1 MIMKNFWSLI
11 IREFKLFFQNK
22 VLLVLFLGA
31 PILYG
36 VLVGGVYKKGKV
48 TNLPNIV
55 VDEDR
60 SPLSRQLIDM
70 FEENEVIYVAKVL
83 NDPFKAKDE
92 AMKTEST
99 VVVQIP
105 RNFSSDINYNRSTE
119 LTLFVNASNTLTS
132 NYAMMAV
139 NVAASTLKAG
149 IQIKAQQKKGV
160 PEFVASKQFE
170 PFKITMIK
178 QNIRS
183 GNYLYFMLPGVLLT
197 VLQQVMMLGLA
208 LSFASEFENGTFNEL
223 VAKSKNVFLLILVK
237 ILPYILMSILI
248 FILYYGYSIWYR
260 MPLEL
265 DGWTFFGSTM
275 LFLLAVSFIG
285 ILVSIAIP
293 SQLKATEILMVIA
306 TPSFILSGFTWPL
319 SQMPEWVVAIA
330 KMIPLTH
337 YLQIFRTLMIEKG
350 TSAYIQGPI
359 IGLALI
365 AVITLIA
372 SIILLQLKINKAKK
386 EKVIVTESN

>member
-1 MIMKNFWSLI
+1 MKNFLSLLK
-11 IREFKLFFQNK
+11 REFRLFFQNK

-48 TNLPNIV
+48 TNLPIIV
-55 VDEDR
+55 VDEDK

-70 FEENEVIYVAKVL
+70 FNENDVIYVAKVL
-83 NDPFKAKDE
+83 NDPFRAKDE
-92 AMKTEST
+92 ALKTEST

-105 RNFSSDINYNRSTE
+105 RNFSADVNYNRSTE

-132 NYAMMAV
+132 NSAMMAV

-160 PEFVASKQFE
+160 PEYVASKQFE

-208 LSFASEFENGTFNEL
+208 LSFASEFEKGTFPEL
-223 VAKSKNVFLLILVK
+223 VQKSNNVFVLILVK
-237 ILPYILMSILI
+237 ILPYILMSGLI
-248 FILYYGYSIWYR
+248 YILYYGYSIWYR
-260 MPLEL
+260 MPLNL
-265 DGWTFFGSTM
+265 DGGAFFATTI

-350 TSAYIQGPI
+350 SIEYLQGPV
-359 IGLALI
+359 IGLAII
-365 AVITLIA
+365 AAVTLIA
-372 SIILLQLKINKAKK
+372 SIILLQIKINKVKK
-386 EKVIVTESN
+386 NKQVQATV

>member
-48 TNLPNIV
+48 TNLPIIV

-208 LSFASEFENGTFNEL
+208 LSFASEFENGTFKEL

-275 LFLLAVSFIG
+275 LFLFAVSFIG

>member
-1 MIMKNFWSLI
+1 MKNFLSLLK
-11 IREFKLFFQNK
+11 REFRLFFQNK

-48 TNLPNIV
+48 TNLPIIV
-55 VDEDR
+55 VDEDK

-70 FEENEVIYVAKVL
+70 FNENDVIYVAKVL
-83 NDPFKAKDE
+83 NDPFRAKDE
-92 AMKTEST
+92 ALKTEST

-105 RNFSSDINYNRSTE
+105 RNFSADVNYNRSTE

-132 NYAMMAV
+132 NSAMMAV

-160 PEFVASKQFE
+160 PEYIASKQFE

-208 LSFASEFENGTFNEL
+208 LSFASEFEKGTFPEL
-223 VAKSKNVFLLILVK
+223 VQKSNNVFVLILVK
-237 ILPYILMSILI
+237 ILPYILMSGLI
-248 FILYYGYSIWYR
+248 YILYYGYSIWYR
-260 MPLEL
+260 MPLNL
-265 DGWTFFGSTM
+265 DGGAFFATTI

-350 TSAYIQGPI
+350 SIEYLQGPV
-359 IGLALI
+359 IGLAII
-365 AVITLIA
+365 AAVTLIA
-372 SIILLQLKINKAKK
+372 SIILLQIKINKVKK
-386 EKVIVTESN
+386 NKQVQATV

>member
-1 MIMKNFWSLI
+1 MKNFLSLLK
-11 IREFKLFFQNK
+11 REFRLFFQNK

-48 TNLPNIV
+48 TNLPIIV
-55 VDEDR
+55 VDEDK

-70 FEENEVIYVAKVL
+70 FNENDVIYVAKVL
-83 NDPFKAKDE
+83 NDPFRAKDE
-92 AMKTEST
+92 ALKTEST

-105 RNFSSDINYNRSTE
+105 RNFSADVNYNRSTE

-132 NYAMMAV
+132 NSAMMAV

-160 PEFVASKQFE
+160 PEYIASKQFE

-208 LSFASEFENGTFNEL
+208 LSFASEFEKGTFPEL
-223 VAKSKNVFLLILVK
+223 VQKSNNVFVLILVK
-237 ILPYILMSILI
+237 ILPYILMSGLI
-248 FILYYGYSIWYR
+248 YILYYGYSIWYR
-260 MPLEL
+260 MPLNL
-265 DGWTFFGSTM
+265 DGGAFFATTI
-275 LFLLAVSFIG
+275 LFSLAVSFIG

-350 TSAYIQGPI
+350 SIEYLQGPV
-359 IGLALI
+359 IGLAII
-365 AVITLIA
+365 AAVTLIA
-372 SIILLQLKINKAKK
+372 SIILLQIKINKVKK
-386 EKVIVTESN
+386 NKQVQATV

>member
-1 MIMKNFWSLI
+1 MKNFWSLI

-48 TNLPNIV
+48 TNLPIIV

-208 LSFASEFENGTFNEL
+208 LSFASEFENGTFKEL

-275 LFLLAVSFIG
+275 LFLFAVSFIG

>member
-1 MIMKNFWSLI
+1 MKNFWSLI

-48 TNLPNIV
+48 TNLPIIV

-319 SQMPEWVVAIA
+319 SQMPDWVVAIA

-359 IGLALI
+359 MGLALI
-365 AVITLIA
+365 AAVTLIA

-386 EKVIVTESN
+386 ENVIVKKSN

>member
-1 MIMKNFWSLI
+1 MKNFLSLLK
-11 IREFKLFFQNK
+11 REFRLFFQNK

-48 TNLPNIV
+48 TNLPIIV
-55 VDEDR
+55 VDEDK

-70 FEENEVIYVAKVL
+70 FNENDVIYVAKVL
-83 NDPFKAKDE
+83 NDPFRAKDE
-92 AMKTEST
+92 ALKTEST

-105 RNFSSDINYNRSTE
+105 RNFSSDVNYNRSTE

-132 NYAMMAV
+132 NSAMMAV

-160 PEFVASKQFE
+160 PEYVASKQFE

-208 LSFASEFENGTFNEL
+208 LSFASEFEKGTFPEL
-223 VAKSKNVFLLILVK
+223 VQKSNNVFVLILVK
-237 ILPYILMSILI
+237 ILPYILMSGLI
-248 FILYYGYSIWYR
+248 YILYYGYSIWYR
-260 MPLEL
+260 MPLNL
-265 DGWTFFGSTM
+265 DGGAFFATTI
-275 LFLLAVSFIG
+275 LFSLAVSFIG

-350 TSAYIQGPI
+350 SIEYLQGPV
-359 IGLALI
+359 IGLAII
-365 AVITLIA
+365 AAVTLIA
-372 SIILLQLKINKAKK
+372 SIILLQIKINKVKK
-386 EKVIVTESN
+386 NKQVQATV

>member
-1 MIMKNFWSLI
+1 MKNFLSLLK
-11 IREFKLFFQNK
+11 REFRLFFQNK

-48 TNLPNIV
+48 TNLPIIV
-55 VDEDR
+55 VDEDK

-70 FEENEVIYVAKVL
+70 FNENDVIYVAKVL
-83 NDPFKAKDE
+83 NDPFRAKDE
-92 AMKTEST
+92 ALKTEST

-105 RNFSSDINYNRSTE
+105 RNFSADVNYNRSTE

-132 NYAMMAV
+132 NSAMMAV

-160 PEFVASKQFE
+160 PEYVASKQFE

-208 LSFASEFENGTFNEL
+208 LSFASEFEKGTFPEL
-223 VAKSKNVFLLILVK
+223 VQKSNNVFVLILVK
-237 ILPYILMSILI
+237 ILPYILMSGLI
-248 FILYYGYSIWYR
+248 YILYYGYSLWYR
-260 MPLEL
+260 MPLNL
-265 DGWTFFGSTM
+265 DGGAFFATTI

-337 YLQIFRTLMIEKG
+337 YLQIFRTLMIERG
-350 TSAYIQGPI
+350 SIEYLQGPV
-359 IGLALI
+359 IGLAII
-365 AVITLIA
+365 AAVTLIA
-372 SIILLQLKINKAKK
+372 SIILLQIKINKVKK
-386 EKVIVTESN
+386 NKQVQATV

>member
-1 MIMKNFWSLI
+1 MKNFLSLLK
-11 IREFKLFFQNK
+11 REFRLFFQNK

-48 TNLPNIV
+48 TNLPIIV
-55 VDEDR
+55 VDEDK

-70 FEENEVIYVAKVL
+70 FNENDVIYVAKVL
-83 NDPFKAKDE
+83 NDPFRAKDE
-92 AMKTEST
+92 ALKTEST

-105 RNFSSDINYNRSTE
+105 RNFSADVNYNRSTE

-132 NYAMMAV
+132 NSAMMAV

-160 PEFVASKQFE
+160 PEYVASKQFE

-208 LSFASEFENGTFNEL
+208 LSFASEFEKGTFPEL
-223 VAKSKNVFLLILVK
+223 VQKSNNVFVLILVK
-237 ILPYILMSILI
+237 ILPYILMSGLI
-248 FILYYGYSIWYR
+248 YILYYGYSLWYR
-260 MPLEL
+260 MPLNL
-265 DGWTFFGSTM
+265 DGGAFFATTI

-350 TSAYIQGPI
+350 SIEYLQGPVM
-359 IGLALI
+359 GLAII
-365 AVITLIA
+365 AAVTLIA
-372 SIILLQLKINKAKK
+372 SIILLQIKINKVKK
-386 EKVIVTESN
+386 NKQVQATV

>member
-1 MIMKNFWSLI
+1 MKNFLSLLK
-11 IREFKLFFQNK
+11 REFRLFFQNK

-48 TNLPNIV
+48 TNLPIIV
-55 VDEDR
+55 VDEDK

-70 FEENEVIYVAKVL
+70 FNENDVIYVAKVL
-83 NDPFKAKDE
+83 NDPFRAKDE
-92 AMKTEST
+92 ALKTEST

-105 RNFSSDINYNRSTE
+105 RNFSADVNYNRSTE

-132 NYAMMAV
+132 NSAMMAV

-160 PEFVASKQFE
+160 PEYVASKQFE

-208 LSFASEFENGTFNEL
+208 LSFASEFEKGTFPEL
-223 VAKSKNVFLLILVK
+223 VQKSNNVFVLILVK
-237 ILPYILMSILI
+237 ILPYILMSGLI
-248 FILYYGYSIWYR
+248 YILYYGYSIWYR
-260 MPLEL
+260 MPLNL
-265 DGWTFFGSTM
+265 DGGAFFATTI
-275 LFLLAVSFIG
+275 LFSLAVSFIG

-350 TSAYIQGPI
+350 SIEYLQGPV
-359 IGLALI
+359 IGLAII
-365 AVITLIA
+365 AAVTLIA
-372 SIILLQLKINKAKK
+372 SIILLQIKINKVKK
-386 EKVIVTESN
+386 NKQVQATV

>member
-1 MIMKNFWSLI
+1 MKNFLSLLK
-11 IREFKLFFQNK
+11 REFKLFFNNK

-48 TNLPNIV
+48 TNLPIIV

-70 FEENEVIYVAKVL
+70 FNDNEVIYVAKVL
-83 NDPFKAKDE
+83 NDPFHAKEE

-105 RNFSSDINYNRSTE
+105 RNFSSDVNYNRGTE

-132 NYAMMAV
+132 NYAMMAA
-139 NVAASTLKAG
+139 NVAASTMKAG

-160 PEFVASKQFE
+160 PEFVATQQFE

-183 GNYLYFMLPGVLLT
+183 GNYLYFMLPGVLFT

-208 LSFASEFENGTFNEL
+208 LSFASEFENNTFGEL
-223 VAKSKNVFLLILVK
+223 VNRCSNVFVLILVK
-237 ILPYILMSILI
+237 ILPYLLMSALI
-248 FILYYGYSIWYR
+248 FALYYGYSLWYR
-260 MPLEL
+260 MPLQVE
-265 DGWTFFGSTM
+265 GWAFFGSTV

-319 SQMPEWVVAIA
+319 SQMPEWVVGIA
-330 KMIPLTH
+330 KLIPLTH
-337 YLQIFRTLMIEKG
+337 YLQIFRTLIIEKG
-350 TSAYIQGPI
+350 SAAYIHGPVL
-359 IGLALI
+359 GLAII
-365 AVITLIA
+365 AIVTLIA
-372 SIILLQLKINKAKK
+372 SIILLQLKIRKVKK
-386 EKVIVTESN
+386 NIQVEASV

>member
-1 MIMKNFWSLI
+1 MKNFLSLLK
-11 IREFKLFFQNK
+11 REFRLFFQNK

-48 TNLPNIV
+48 TNLPIIV
-55 VDEDR
+55 VDEDK

-70 FEENEVIYVAKVL
+70 FNENDVIYVAKVL
-83 NDPFKAKDE
+83 NDPFTAKDE
-92 AMKTEST
+92 ALKTEST

-105 RNFSSDINYNRSTE
+105 RNFSADVNYNRSTE

-132 NYAMMAV
+132 NSAMMAV

-160 PEFVASKQFE
+160 PEYVASKQFE

-208 LSFASEFENGTFNEL
+208 LSFASEFEKGTFPEL
-223 VAKSKNVFLLILVK
+223 VQKSNNVFVLILVK
-237 ILPYILMSILI
+237 ILPYILMSGLI
-248 FILYYGYSIWYR
+248 YILYYGYSIWYR
-260 MPLEL
+260 MPLNL
-265 DGWTFFGSTM
+265 DGGAFFATTI

-350 TSAYIQGPI
+350 SIEYLQGPV
-359 IGLALI
+359 IGLAII
-365 AVITLIA
+365 AAVTLIA
-372 SIILLQLKINKAKK
+372 SIILLQIKINKVKK
-386 EKVIVTESN
+386 NKQVQATV